1 MRPDTRLDLIDAAD
15 VGRFAA
21 EVFMDPTRF
30 QGRDIDLAAEALT
43 MTEIA
48 DIIAQAAGK
57 PVMVLHATAEE
68 GVARGYSAG
77 LMLSDQWC
85 NVEGYKVDLAKAH
98 SHGITLT
105 SFADFAR
112 RHVRSFLTGG

>member
-1 MRPDTRLDLIDAAD
+1 
-15 VGRFAA
+15 
-21 EVFMDPTRF
+21 
-30 QGRDIDLAAEALT
+30 
-43 MTEIA
+43 
-48 DIIAQAAGK
+48 
-57 PVMVLHATAEE
+57 
-68 GVARGYSAG
+68 
-77 LMLSDQWC
+77 MLSDQWC